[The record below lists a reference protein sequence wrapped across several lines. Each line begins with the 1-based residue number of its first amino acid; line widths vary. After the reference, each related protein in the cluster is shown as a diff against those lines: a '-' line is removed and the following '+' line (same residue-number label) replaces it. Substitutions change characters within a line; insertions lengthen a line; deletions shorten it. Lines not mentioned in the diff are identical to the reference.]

1 MANASVVY
9 ADGSVMDVNTGLY
22 NHHLLLIDTTKSPPT
37 IAKCPNGKGVE
48 PPGMSMWAGSLEDK
62 GGAMFTTDDGQ
73 FNTVSPFINNMYI
86 TNMQFRDIML
96 AKTTKS
102 S

>member
-1 MANASVVY
+1 
-9 ADGSVMDVNTGLY
+9 
-22 NHHLLLIDTTKSPPT
+22 
-37 IAKCPNGKGVE
+37 
-48 PPGMSMWAGSLEDK
+48 MSMWAGSLEDK